1 MAMGKLGIVFAR
13 EYLERVRTRWFL
25 IATIFGPVLFGL
37 LLFLPPWMAS
47 RSKASTE
54 LARIAI
60 LDATGVALG
69 KRVAAELNGGI
80 AGDTSRT
87 MVRAIAPD
95 RLADAEST
103 ATREV
108 RAKSTR
114 GYLVLDSATI
124 AGRSARYVGVNAAS
138 MADMEEIRR
147 VVRDKVI
154 GLRLEQAGLDPAQS
168 ASLTN
173 LRVALN
179 AERLTDRGR
188 GASARVSMFFAL
200 GVAMFLYM
208 AILFY
213 GQAILR
219 SVIEEKHTRVA
230 EVVISSVSPG
240 QLLGG
245 KVLGVGAV
253 GLTQMIIWVGVGL
266 TMARLRAPIL
276 TRFGIDDVPLTLP
289 GISIDAALLLL
300 LYFVLGYIFYA
311 ALFAIV
317 GSTVSNEQDAQQ
329 AQMPVTLLLVLSV
342 LFVGPLLA
350 APEGPLGRVLGW
362 LPFSAPVI
370 MPLQMSL
377 ISVPASD
384 IAISLAILAA
394 SCVAAVWAA
403 GRVYRVGLL
412 MYGKRPSL
420 GEVLRW
426 VRQSG

>member
-1 MAMGKLGIVFAR
+1 VARGKLGIVFAR

-25 IATIFGPVLFGL
+25 IATVFGPILFGL
-37 LLFLPPWMAS
+37 LLFLPPWMAA
-47 RSKASTE
+47 RSKASAD

-80 AGDTSRT
+80 AGDTLRT
-87 MVRAIAPD
+87 AVREIAPE
-95 RLADAEST
+95 RMAEAESA

-108 RAKSTR
+108 LAKRAR
-114 GYLVLDSATI
+114 GYLVLDSATL
-124 AGRSARYVGVNAAS
+124 AGRRARYVGVNATA
-138 MADMEEIRR
+138 MADMQEMRR
-147 VVRDKVI
+147 IVRDKVI
-154 GLRLEQAGLDPAQS
+154 GLRLEQAGLDPVQS
-168 ASLTN
+168 AAVTN
-173 LRVALN
+173 LRVALD
-179 AERLTDRGR
+179 AERISDRGR
-188 GASARVSMFFAL
+188 GASSTVSMFFAL
-200 GVAMFLYM
+200 GLAMFLYM
-208 AILFY
+208 AIMFY

-253 GLTQMIIWVGVGL
+253 GLTQMLIWIAGGI
-266 TMARLRAPIL
+266 TMAKLRAPIL
-276 TRFGIDDVPLTLP
+276 AHFGIQNVPLMLP
-289 GISIDAALLLL
+289 GISISAALVLL

-342 LFVGPLLA
+342 LFVGPLLS
-350 APEGPLGRVLGW
+350 APESPLGRVLGW

-377 ISVPASD
+377 IAVPPHEV
-384 IAISLAILAA
+384 AISLAILTA

>member
-1 MAMGKLGIVFAR
+1 VARDKLWIVFAR
-13 EYLERVRTRWFL
+13 EYLERVRTRWFV
-25 IATIFGPVLFGL
+25 IATVFGPVLFGVMF
-37 LLFLPPWMAS
+37 FLPPWLAA
-47 RSKASTE
+47 RSKASAD
-54 LARIAI
+54 LARITV

-80 AGDTSRT
+80 AGDTART
-87 MVRAIAPD
+87 VVRAIAPE

-103 ATREV
+103 AAREV
-108 RAKSTR
+108 LAKSAR
-114 GYLVLDSATI
+114 GYLVLDSATL
-124 AGRSARYVGVNAAS
+124 AGRSARYVGVNATA
-138 MADMEEIRR
+138 MADMQEMRR
-147 VVRDKVI
+147 IVRDQVI
-154 GLRLEQAGLDPAQS
+154 GLRLERAGLDPVQS
-168 ASLTN
+168 AAITN
-173 LRVALN
+173 LRVALD
-179 AERLTDRGR
+179 AERISDRGR
-188 GASARVSMFFAL
+188 GASGTVSMIFAIGL
-200 GVAMFLYM
+200 AMFLYM

-253 GLTQMIIWVGVGL
+253 GLTQMVIWIGL
-266 TMARLRAPIL
+266 GFTMAKLRAPIL
-276 TRFGIDDVPLTLP
+276 AHFGVENVPLMLP
-289 GISIDAALLLL
+289 GISIGAALVLL
-300 LYFVLGYIFYA
+300 LYFVLGYVFYA

-342 LFVGPLLA
+342 LFLGPLLS
-350 APEGPLGRVLGW
+350 APEGPLARVLGW
-362 LPFSAPVI
+362 LPFSAPII
-370 MPLQMSL
+370 MPLEMSL
-377 ISVPASD
+377 VAVPTRD
-384 IAISLAILAA
+384 VAISLGILAA
-394 SCVAAVWAA
+394 SCFAAVWVA

-412 MYGKRPSL
+412 MYGKRATL